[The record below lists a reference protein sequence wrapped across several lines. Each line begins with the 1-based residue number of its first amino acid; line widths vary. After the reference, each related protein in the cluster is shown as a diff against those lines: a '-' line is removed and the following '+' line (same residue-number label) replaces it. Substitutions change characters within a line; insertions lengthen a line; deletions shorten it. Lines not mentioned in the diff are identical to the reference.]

1 MRVGIS
7 YSLAPPRSDQPLD
20 GPDDRFEEFDKIET
34 VDAIA
39 DVIRGEG
46 HEILLLGDGRE
57 FLNKILADP
66 PDFVF
71 NIAEGDGVGRCR
83 EARVP
88 AALEMLGIPYS
99 GSDALTMAACL
110 DKVVAKSLVSGASG
124 FEVPRGWSF
133 RPQDRWIADEF
144 FTELFDGRSE
154 YHRNKPDDRPTT
166 LILKPAFEGS
176 SKGIRGKG
184 VAESAPEAAAI
195 FEDLSRYGQTIV
207 VEEFIDGDEWTV
219 GFVGNLSVLGAMRII
234 PKAET
239 NRFVYSL
246 DVKRDYLNRVN
257 YEAPPRVADDLVERV
272 VDAAFLACRTL
283 GCRDLARI
291 DFRVRDGVP
300 YFIEA
305 NPLPGLA
312 PGSSDLVILAQGYG
326 IGHAELIRQIFR
338 SSLARL
344 GLLESG
350 G

>member
-1 MRVGIS
+1 MKVGIA

-46 HEILLLGDGRE
+46 HEVVLLGDGRE
-57 FLNKILADP
+57 FLSRVLADA

-71 NIAEGDGVGRCR
+71 NIAEGEGVGRCR

-88 AALEMLGIPYS
+88 AVLEMLGIPYL
-99 GSDALTMAACL
+99 GSDPLTMAACL
-110 DKVVAKSLVSGASG
+110 DKVIAKSLVSDATG

-133 RPQDRWIADEF
+133 RPQDRSIADEF
-144 FTELFDGRSE
+144 FIELFDDRSE
-154 YHRNKPDDRPTT
+154 DHPNKPDDAPTT

-184 VAESAPEAAAI
+184 VAESAKEAMAI
-195 FEDLSRYGQTIV
+195 FEDLSRYGQAIL

-219 GFVGNLSVLGAMRII
+219 GFVGNHCVLGAMRIL

-239 NRFVYSL
+239 DRFVYSL
-246 DVKRDYLNRVN
+246 DVKRDYLNRVD
-257 YEAPPRVADDLVERV
+257 YEAPPRVADDLVGRV
-272 VDAAFLACRTL
+272 VDAAYWACRTL

-291 DFRVRDGVP
+291 DFRVRAGVP

-312 PGSSDLVILAQGYG
+312 PVSSDLVILAQGYG
-326 IGHAELIRQIFR
+326 ISHADLIRQIFR

-350 G
+350 E